1 LEAVDWFT
9 FKQLETFHSFKPS
22 DKDRMQVYC
31 FHLMPWAYLP
41 EDFAQK
47 HNSAWVTAP
56 NSFYD
61 PELGHPLYN
70 RYLDELELADQLG
83 FDGVC
88 VNEHHQTAYG
98 GMPSPNIMAACLA
111 RRTKQAKLVILGNV
125 LPLYDHPQRV
135 AEEIAM
141 LDVITKGRVI
151 SGMVVG
157 TGMEYFSYRIN
168 PTYAR
173 ERFHEAHDL
182 IIKAWTTEGPFS
194 WDGSHYRFR
203 YVNIWPRPYQK
214 PHPPIWIPGFGSSET
229 MEWVARQKYTY
240 MVLPTLAPFELR
252 RQAAE
257 YFSQCCAKSGYTVR
271 HDQIGWGIGIY
282 VSDTDEQA
290 QREYEPHYW
299 YYAKNLL
306 KTTPQQA
313 LPPGHTS
320 LASVTGMMKRR
331 LESRPSNLST
341 WKEVDEAGYVIVG
354 SPETVRQRLEDYAQR
369 VGFGLLIANFSVGN
383 APREYTEKSMRL
395 FAEKVMPKLRPINVD
410 AAAA

>member
-1 LEAVDWFT
+1 
-9 FKQLETFHSFKPS
+9 
-22 DKDRMQVYC
+22 MQFYC
-31 FHLMPWAYLP
+31 FHLMPWAYLA
-41 EDFAQK
+41 EDFFQSHK
-47 HNSAWVTAP
+47 SAWVICP
-56 NSFYD
+56 NTFYD
-61 PELGHPLYN
+61 PELGYPLYN

-111 RRTKQAKLVILGNV
+111 RRPKQAKLVILGNV

-141 LDVITKGRVI
+141 LGVITKGRVI

-157 TGMEYFSYRIN
+157 TGMEYFSYKIN

-182 IIKAWTTEGPFS
+182 IIKSWITDGPFS
-194 WDGSHYRFR
+194 RDGNHYRFR
-203 YVNIWPRPYQK
+203 YVNIWPRTYQK
-214 PHPPIWIPGFGSSET
+214 PYPPIWIPGRAVPKPWSGSP
-229 MEWVARQKYTY
+229 RKN
-240 MVLPTLAPFELR
+240 TLIWCYRLWHRLSLR
-252 RQAAE
+252 RQAAG
-257 YFSQCCAKSGYTVR
+257 YFAACCDKASYTVR
-271 HDQIGWGIGIY
+271 HGQIGWGIGIY

-290 QREYEPHYW
+290 RREYEPHYW
-299 YYAKNLL
+299 YYARNLL

-320 LASVTGMMKRR
+320 LSSVMGMMERR
-331 LESRPSNLST
+331 LKSRPSNLST
-341 WKEVDEAGYVIVG
+341 WEEVDKAGYVVVG
-354 SPETVRQRLEDYAQR
+354 SPETVRQRLEEYAKK

-383 APREYTEKSMRL
+383 APREYTEKSMKL
-395 FAEKVMPKLRPINVD
+395 FAEKVMPELRGINVD
-410 AAAA
+410 MPSANG